1 MKKVLFYFLA
11 LFACAACTTDN
22 DTPVTPEESV
32 QVTFNV
38 SSLDVDVQPMH
49 ARTRAAVAAGES
61 SLTEIRYWIYN
72 PNTNEITKGTQTA
85 ASAGDDFGKI
95 TLTLPKGDNY
105 RFVFWGL
112 NANNPGGTFSYS
124 NATAF
129 SSDFYVTTYNKE
141 VFQYV
146 SEKTNVGTTTKTF
159 DIALSRSVGQLV
171 FDFSD
176 EEVPEELGKI
186 EATFWAYTEDVL
198 QYEYGST
205 YKYSNWGEHNLTI
218 PFTQSG
224 IEKTGVY
231 LLPTNVMRLT
241 LSIYDTNNKPI
252 GTTNVDGV
260 TTLPNRRTIIRG
272 NLMDVFAGREL
283 SVSVNEDW
291 GTDNVI
297 TLQ

>member
-22 DTPVTPEESV
+22 DTPVTPDESV

-72 PNTNEITKGTQTA
+72 LATNKVQVTGTQTA
-85 ASAGDDFGKI
+85 ASSGDDFGKVTI
-95 TLTLPKGDNY
+95 KLPVGTYK
-105 RFVFWGL
+105 VMFWGL
-112 NANNPGGTFSYS
+112 NGKNSTGYLGSPDMTYSGNESWFWTMYNKDTFYWSNLNLEIT
-124 NATAF
+124 NATK
-129 SSDFYVTTYNKE
+129 TKE
-141 VFQYV
+141 I
-146 SEKTNVGTTTKTF
+146 S
-159 DIALSRSVGQLV
+159 LSRINGALV
-171 FDFSD
+171 FDFEDTEIS
-176 EEVPEELGKI
+176 PEIGKI
-186 EATFWAYTEDVL
+186 EVKWYSYEKYYFESGTPYGGNTFET
-198 QYEYGST
+198 T
-205 YKYSNWGEHNLTI
+205 NLN
-218 PFTQSG
+218 FSESG
-224 IEKTGVY
+224 IDETTFY
-231 LLPTNVMRLT
+231 TFQYSDID
-241 LSIYDTNNKPI
+241 LSITLYDTGNRVI
-252 GTTNVDGV
+252 GTTKVPGV
-260 TTLPNRRTIIRG
+260 GIIKNRRTIIRG